1 MFTTQNRQE
10 GFTLVEIMVVVAIFS
25 IMLAGGFML
34 VASGQDAWQITDA
47 QIQLQDNLRQ
57 ILVKVSRELR
67 ETGSYYDE
75 IQQQDILQFNIDN
88 NIGVNSSDIL
98 RFSMPVLCQSGMN
111 VMDSNADVAYW
122 GAPLTWGCTDSTC
135 MDKDNDC
142 ATVDYKYIEYRLNS
156 DNQLTRR
163 VLNSVQALVR
173 EDIFAENITDFQTSL
188 NPEQTVVTMTATGLT
203 NTAFNRPITATNNLN
218 VYLRNRG

>member
-1 MFTTQNRQE
+1 MFTTQNKQT
-10 GFTLVEIMVVVAIFS
+10 GFTFVELMVVVAIFS

-34 VASGQDAWQITDA
+34 VSSGQNAWQITDA

-75 IQQQDILQFNIDN
+75 VLDQDIMQFSIN
-88 NIGVNSSDIL
+88 NNAGVNGSDIL
-98 RFSMPVLCQSGMN
+98 KFSMPVLCQSGMN

-135 MDKDNDC
+135 MDQNNDC
-142 ATVDYKYIEYRLNS
+142 ATVEYKYIEYRLNS
-156 DNQLTRR
+156 DNQLVRR
-163 VLNSVQALVR
+163 VLNSVEALVR

-188 NPEQTVVTMTATGLT
+188 NPEQTVITMTATGST
-203 NTAFNRPITATNNLN
+203 NTAFNRQITAASSLN

>member
-1 MFTTQNRQE
+1 MFMTQNKQT
-10 GFTLVEIMVVVAIFS
+10 GFTFVEIMVVVAIFS

-47 QIQLQDNLRQ
+47 QIKLQDNLRQ

-67 ETGSYYDE
+67 ETGPAGGALS
-75 IQQQDILQFNIDN
+75 I
-88 NIGVNSSDIL
+88 VNAGGINGSDIIK
-98 RFSMPVLCQSGMN
+98 FAMPIVCEAGGSVINDNG
-111 VMDSNADVAYW
+111 DVAYW
-122 GAPLTWGCTDSTC
+122 GAPLTWGCTDSSC
-135 MDKDNDC
+135 MDQDNDC

-156 DNQLTRR
+156 SNQLVRR
-163 VLNSVQALVR
+163 VLNSVNALVR

-188 NPEQTVVTMTATGLT
+188 NVEQTVITMTAACST
-203 NTAFNRPITATNNLN
+203 NTAFNRAITAASSLN